1 MSNKGLERMQI
12 LMNEIRAWSDLQFD
26 NGIFRPSRSLAISK
40 HLQRE
45 AKELTVALEK
55 YGESGCYAPVMEELA
70 DVLILLLDVATHTG
84 NDVDALLTAANNKL
98 QINKKRKWGEPDT
111 EGVIEHI
118 DNDD

>member
-1 MSNKGLERMQI
+1 MNDKGLERMQI
-12 LMNEIRAWSDLQFD
+12 LMDEIRAWSDLQFD

-45 AKELTVALEK
+45 ANELTVALEK
-55 YGESGCYAPVMEELA
+55 YFESRCYEPVMEELA

-84 NDVDALLTAANNKL
+84 NDIEALVTAANNKMR
-98 QINKKRKWGEPDT
+98 INKKRKWGEPDA

-118 DNDD
+118 ENED